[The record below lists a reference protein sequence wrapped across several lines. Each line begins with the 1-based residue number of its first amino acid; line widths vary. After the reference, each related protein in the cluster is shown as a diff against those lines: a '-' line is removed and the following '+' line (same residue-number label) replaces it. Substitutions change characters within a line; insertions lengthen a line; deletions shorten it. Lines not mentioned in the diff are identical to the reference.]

1 MRIPDCTL
9 VTALFDLSK
18 FNTSVRTPEK
28 ALKGIDAILKLPVY
42 LIIFANEEMMVKIK
56 ERRIEYSYESM
67 TTFVTLAYEEL
78 WSAQF
83 TEIVR
88 TNRSKYWP
96 TQDERT
102 CPESHLLC
110 ANKFDFV
117 LKGMEMNPFQ
127 TSTFGWID
135 SNLHV
140 DENTNKICFR
150 YNTSRIPRVLE
161 QINKKKFHIQVM
173 GVVDKKYK
181 EREYKREYYEVYRW
195 LVSGCFFTC
204 GFDVGKK
211 ILTRLK
217 EIVTDTTNLGYG
229 HGEEMFY
236 LEVLDEFY
244 DDIERSYGDYGQI
257 LNNFIHISN
266 NFYYVY
272 SFILLPMIDHGYY
285 KEAYDCASK
294 MIYSVENHLLDEDMD
309 YGLYISTLRCQ
320 HVAASHLQN
329 EGLCNSI
336 VKKMEHTASINKS
349 FEGALGGYIV

>member
-18 FNTSVRTPEK
+18 FNKRVRTPEK

-42 LIIFANEEMMVKIK
+42 LIVFANHEMMDIIR
-56 ERRIEYSYESM
+56 ERRSAYCYDSM
-67 TTFVTLAYEEL
+67 TLFISMSYEEL

-83 TEIVR
+83 TDLVKE
-88 TNRSKYWP
+88 NRAKYWP

-102 CPESHLLC
+102 CAESHLLC

-117 LKGMEMNPFQ
+117 LRGIEMNPFQ
-127 TSTFGWID
+127 TSTFAWVD
-135 SNLHV
+135 SNLHL
-140 DENTNKICFR
+140 DDNTNKICFR
-150 YNTSRIPRVLE
+150 YNISRIPRVMT
-161 QINKKKFHIQVM
+161 QVSNNKFHIQVM

-181 EREYKREYYEVYRW
+181 EMQHKREYYEVYRW

-204 GFDVGKK
+204 GIDIGTK

-217 EIVTDTTNLGYG
+217 QVVKDTTVAGYG

-266 NFYYVY
+266 NYYYVY
-272 SFILLPMIDHGYY
+272 HTILIPMIEHGYY
-285 KEAYDCASK
+285 REAYDCATK

-309 YGLYISTLRCQ
+309 YGLYISALRCQ
-320 HVAASHLQN
+320 YEAAAVVKP
-329 EGLCNSI
+329 EYCEAI
-336 VKKMEHTASINKS
+336 VKKMKHTASINKS
-349 FEGALGGYIV
+349 FEGAMGGYIV